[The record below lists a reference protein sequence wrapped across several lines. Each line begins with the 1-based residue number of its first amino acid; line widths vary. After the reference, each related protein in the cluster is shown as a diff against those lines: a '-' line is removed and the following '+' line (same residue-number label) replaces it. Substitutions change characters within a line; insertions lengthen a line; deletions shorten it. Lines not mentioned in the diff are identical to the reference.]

1 MNAVLVM
8 SGTKDLTGEH
18 RGTLRIE
25 GLASRH
31 PVRWR
36 VRCTNEN
43 CRLQTVI
50 DHARLQNGAVK
61 DCPNAQCK
69 RPASAP
75 RSVLATTGIATPAVR
90 TRDSDAAREFRREP
104 PKPQVRWAAPTAEAL
119 RNADPDVLRHY
130 LDDLENR

>member
-1 MNAVLVM
+1 M
-8 SGTKDLTGEH
+8 STVVHHGFKDLTGEH
-18 RGTLRIE
+18 RGTLLIE

-36 VRCTNEN
+36 VRCANEN
-43 CRLQTVI
+43 CRLTTIV
-50 DHARLQNGAVK
+50 DHVRLQNGAVK
-61 DCPNAQCK
+61 DCPNPQCK
-69 RPASAP
+69 RPTSAP

-104 PKPQVRWAAPTAEAL
+104 PKPQIRWAAPTAEAL